1 MRSGSN
7 LRRFTSMM
15 GFGAFDVSK
24 LIKFYVKDALNEK
37 HSVARNKNTIV
48 SRETI
53 QKTAFFAETGR

>member
-1 MRSGSN
+1 
-7 LRRFTSMM
+7 MM